1 MAEQKESVFDL
12 SPAPGGKGRKN
23 RENRFLFASLKKP
36 KYPPKTETFV
46 FV

>member
-12 SPAPGGKGRKN
+12 SPAPRREREKEQRKSIPL
-23 RENRFLFASLKKP
+23 RLSEKTKI
-36 KYPPKTETFV
+36 PPKTETFV